1 MLKRKMI
8 LKGLPASPGIARGKV
23 KIVLDPSKC
32 SKVKKGDVL
41 VTEMTDPRFVP
52 AMGKAKA
59 IVTDIGGLLSH
70 AAIVSREMGIPCVTS
85 TKKATKIL
93 KDNQEI
99 IVNGTD
105 GEIYES
111 K

>member
-1 MLKRKMI
+1 MTEQKMI
-8 LKGLPASPGIARGKV
+8 LKGLPASPGTVKGRVRIILNPSQCFKV
-23 KIVLDPSKC
+23 KD
-32 SKVKKGDVL
+32 GDIL

-52 AMGKAKA
+52 AMGKIKA

-70 AAIVSREMGIPCVTS
+70 AAIVSREMGIPCVTA

-93 KDNQEI
+93 KNDQEI
-99 IVNGTD
+99 IVNGTE
-105 GEIYES
+105 GKIYET